1 MVISPVCSIQ
11 IMVERHNDKRNDDF
25 WIDFSSIERSRIEPL
40 STGAVE
46 DAVEE
51 NFETYPKDSA
61 CEDKD
66 CTEAEED
73 WASSTA
79 QRSFYGWSVTNLDD
93 VMGTG
98 AAPTYEKVGP
108 VTYDI
113 TTTKTINA
121 YDKDAGTLTYNSVKT
136 FECAADSEVS
146 CDTEITQLNIA
157 FQTQVIGATG
167 IGHQWHH
174 GYYKGRLH
182 GWYACKRSRII
193 RSRFSSISVYVCSL
207 CKHCG

>member
-1 MVISPVCSIQ
+1 MDNEELIKQQSEIVKQ
-11 IMVERHNDKRNDDF
+11 GMKRDA
-25 WIDFSSIERSRIEPL
+25 EEELKRIE
-40 STGAVE
+40 E
-46 DAVEE
+46 D

-61 CEDKD
+61 CGEDKD

-93 VMGTG
+93 VMATG

-121 YDKDAGTLTYNSVKT
+121 YDKDAGTLTYNSVKS
-136 FECAADSEVS
+136 FACAADSEVS
-146 CDTEITQLNIA
+146 CDTNITQLNIA
-157 FQTQVIGATG
+157 FQI
-167 IGHQWHH
+167 
-174 GYYKGRLH
+174 
-182 GWYACKRSRII
+182 
-193 RSRFSSISVYVCSL
+193 F
-207 CKHCG
+207 

>member
-1 MVISPVCSIQ
+1 MLSLIYAGVALILRSYGYKPCLQ
-11 IMVERHNDKRNDDF
+11 HTNYGKRHNDKRNDDF
-25 WIDFSSIERSRIEPL
+25 WIDFSSIERSRIEPP

-79 QRSFYGWSVTNLDD
+79 QRSFYGWSWTNLDD

-121 YDKDAGTLTYNSVKT
+121 YDKDAGTSLQ
-136 FECAADSEVS
+136 FGED
-146 CDTEITQLNIA
+146 
-157 FQTQVIGATG
+157 
-167 IGHQWHH
+167 
-174 GYYKGRLH
+174 
-182 GWYACKRSRII
+182 I
-193 RSRFSSISVYVCSL
+193 RMCRR
-207 CKHCG
+207 